1 MTAFGVGEACAMN
14 ARPSSADDTAPPPIA
29 LYMPDLSDGGME
41 RVMLNLAEAFLARGH
56 AVDLLVSRADGIY
69 RDHLPEGVRLLVLEP
84 AGPLLGRLQALR
96 ATRPAEWKTL
106 AWTVLLGRKPGRQ
119 LFRLPSLVRYLRARR
134 PGALIAANTY
144 CNLNAVWAR
153 RLAGVPTRVMV
164 TEHNALSPKN
174 TRTGIGGAQWL
185 ARLPLI
191 GQVYARADVVLAVS
205 DGVADD
211 LSAVTGLARSRIA
224 TVYNPVIKSDLA
236 ARAGEAAP
244 HPWLADGGAAPVIV
258 ATGRLAPQKNFPLL
272 LQAFALLRRQ
282 RPARLLILGE
292 GRLRPQLEAL
302 IAELGL
308 GEDVALPGF
317 VTNPYAAFARASLFV
332 LSSDYEGLGNVLIE
346 AMACGCPVVSTDCP
360 SGPAEIL
367 EGGRLGEL
375 VPVKDAVALSAAMLR
390 ALDTPRANADALRR
404 RGAYFS
410 QERSAERYLDLLF
423 GQRRA
428 PSELAACQ
436 PPGEALSP
444 SP

>member
-1 MTAFGVGEACAMN
+1 METL
-14 ARPSSADDTAPPPIA
+14 RIA

-41 RVMLNLAEAFLARGH
+41 RVMLNLAEAFMARGH
-56 AVDLLVSRADGIY
+56 EVDLLVNQAAGIY
-69 RDHLPEGVRLLVLEP
+69 RDHLPEGARLQVLDHTS
-84 AGPLLGRLQALR
+84 PLLSRLQALR
-96 ATRPAEWKTL
+96 ATRPTEWKTL
-106 AWTVLLGRKPGRQ
+106 VWTVLLGRKPGRQ
-119 LFRLPSLVRYLRARR
+119 LSRLASLVRYLRTRR

-174 TRTGIGGAQWL
+174 DRTGIGGAQWL

-236 ARAGEAAP
+236 RRAGEPAP
-244 HPWLADGGAAPVIV
+244 HPWLAGSGTAPVIV

-272 LQAFALLRRQ
+272 LRAFALLRQQ

-292 GRLRPQLEAL
+292 GRQRPQLEAL

-317 VTNPYAAFARASLFV
+317 VTNPYAVFARASLFV
-332 LSSDYEGLGNVLIE
+332 LSSDFEGLGNVLIE
-346 AMACGCPVVSTDCP
+346 AMACGCPVVSTNCP

-375 VPVKDAVALSAAMLR
+375 VPVNDAATLSAAMRR
-390 ALDTPRANADALRR
+390 ALDTPVASSDALRL
-404 RGAYFS
+404 RGTYFS
-410 QERSAERYLDLLF
+410 QERSAERYLELLF
-423 GQRRA
+423 GNQRPHPKA
-428 PSELAACQ
+428 AACR
-436 PPGEALSP
+436 PAGEALINQP
-444 SP
+444 